1 TLRGHFRMW
10 LFLCLLLLYL
20 MGRYFGYFLEAQKQ
34 QSDFSNE
41 RNRHHFNLC
50 IETNEQLQ
58 VM

>member
-1 TLRGHFRMW
+1 MW